1 MVEQNLI
8 LQFNQLPENLK
19 QEVLDFIGYLLQKYQ
34 HLQNNHQEPEIEEKP
49 LRQAG
54 TMEGMIAYMA
64 DDFDAPL
71 EDFAEYKYM

>member
-1 MVEQNLI
+1 MIEQNLI

-34 HLQNNHQEPEIEEKP
+34 HLQNHQQEPEIEEKP

-54 TMEGMIAYMA
+54 TMKGMIAYMA

-71 EDFAEYKYM
+71 EDFAEYM